1 MTKVWQLQK
10 QLIMNIDSNVLH
22 ENISKWNQAI
32 NKRDNTL
39 QQNGIHSNNSRQ
51 VQDLYINQCDSSY

>member
-1 MTKVWQLQK
+1 
-10 QLIMNIDSNVLH
+10 MNIDSDVLH